1 MIKATFRILAL
12 GMLAGIITLLL
23 GSSITIADEET
34 PPPYRG
40 MSNPYPWDDEKA
52 LSTGKSIYSQKCSGC
67 HGIIGDSLTGS
78 DFSTEEYAADLAEN
92 PDYYYWILSEGAL
105 ARGMPGYV
113 ASLSEEERWQV
124 LTYTGS
130 LKSAP
135 PLVTEGLPVI
145 ENGLLRLYLSEGA
158 TAGTPVTIS
167 ANLYRNYGEPVPNA
181 PVEFFIQ
188 ADFFASGLMKIGEI
202 MTQDNG
208 QAEFSYVPK
217 MSGETTVVA
226 RYGNIE
232 ARKTINIA
240 SATEIFYRPE
250 VGIHIPAFGEEVLIG
265 PPERLNLGTGG
276 EAPPPVLRLPTGHL
290 AWLAPLL
297 FAAISLWIVY
307 SFVVYQLVRI
317 PEWTDTEEIDTRKFP
332 RWLLLIVSILG
343 FLLMVML
350 VLGPESNLHLLQ

>member
-1 MIKATFRILAL
+1 MMKLTFRVLAL
-12 GMLAGIITLLL
+12 SILVGIIALLL
-23 GSSITIADEET
+23 GSSITVAEEET
-34 PPPYRG
+34 PPPYLG
-40 MSNPYPWDDEKA
+40 MSNPYPWDDENA
-52 LSTGKSIYSQKCSGC
+52 LAAGKSIYSQKCSGC
-67 HGIIGDSLTGS
+67 HGIIGNSLTGS
-78 DFSTEEYAADLAEN
+78 DFSTEEYAADLEEYS
-92 PDYYYWILSEGAL
+92 DYYYWILSEGAL
-105 ARGMPGYV
+105 ERGMPGYI
-113 ASLSEEERWQV
+113 ASLSEDERWQV
-124 LTYTGS
+124 LTYTWS

-135 PLVTEGLPVI
+135 PLVTEGLPVV
-145 ENGLLRLYLSEGA
+145 ENGLLRLYVPEEG

-181 PVEFFIQ
+181 PIEFFIQ

-202 MTQDNG
+202 MTQSNG
-208 QAEFSYVPK
+208 QTEFSYVPK
-217 MSGETTVVA
+217 TSGETTVVA

-232 ARKTINIA
+232 ARKTITIA
-240 SATEIFYRPE
+240 STTEIFYHPE
-250 VGIHIPAFGEEVLIG
+250 VGIHIPSLGEELLIG

-297 FAAISLWIVY
+297 FAAISLWMVY

-317 PEWTDTEEIDTRKFP
+317 PEWTDIEEIDTRKFP
-332 RWLLLIVSILG
+332 RWLLAVVSILG